1 MLSPQKDKALRFEA
15 QLTSFSSRADRSL
28 GFRGVT
34 PELTSEEKVALMN
47 LQNVLLDIIISPKD
61 VPDADI
67 LEVKKEMI
75 HKSPAQRMRSV
86 IFLIWKQTDEEEP
99 FDTFYLNMMEKI
111 IDWLKGKLPH
121 TEF

>member
-1 MLSPQKDKALRFEA
+1 MFSPQKDKALRFEA

-34 PELTSEEKVALMN
+34 PELNNEEKVALMN
-47 LQNVLLDIIISPKD
+47 LQNMLLDVIISPKD
-61 VPDADI
+61 TPDADI

-86 IFLIWKQTDEEEP
+86 IFLIWKQTDEEKP
-99 FDTFYLNMMEKI
+99 FDVFYLDMMEKI

>member
-1 MLSPQKDKALRFEA
+1 MLSPQKDKALRFEC

-34 PELTSEEKVALMN
+34 PELNNEEKVALMN
-47 LQNVLLDIIISPKD
+47 LQNVLLDVILSPKD
-61 VPDADI
+61 TPDADI
-67 LEVKKEMI
+67 LEVNKPMI

-86 IFLIWKQTDEEEP
+86 IFLLWKQTDEEET
-99 FDTFYLNMMEKI
+99 FDTYYLKMMEKI
-111 IDWLKGKLPH
+111 IDWLKAKLPH

>member
-1 MLSPQKDKALRFEA
+1 MFPPQKDKALRFEA

-34 PELTSEEKVALMN
+34 PELDNEEKVALMN
-47 LQNVLLDIIISPKD
+47 LQNVLLDMIISPKD

-86 IFLIWKQTDEEEP
+86 IFLLWKQTDEQEP
-99 FDTFYLNMMEKI
+99 FDTYYLHMMEKI
-111 IDWLKGKLPH
+111 IDWLKAKLPH

>member
-1 MLSPQKDKALRFEA
+1 MLSPQKDRALRFEA

-47 LQNVLLDIIISPKD
+47 LQNVLLDMIISPKD
-61 VPDADI
+61 TPDADI
-67 LEVKKEMI
+67 LEVKRELV
-75 HKSPAQRMRSV
+75 HKSPGQRMRSV
-86 IFLIWKQTDEEEP
+86 IFLLWKQTDEEEP
-99 FDTFYLNMMEKI
+99 FDTYYLKMMEKI
-111 IDWLKGKLPH
+111 IDWLKQKLPH

>member
-1 MLSPQKDKALRFEA
+1 MFSPQKDKALRFEA

-34 PELTSEEKVALMN
+34 PELDSSEKVALMD
-47 LQNVLLDIIISPKD
+47 LQNVLLDVIVSPKD
-61 VPDADI
+61 VPDAEI
-67 LEVKKEMI
+67 IEVKRELI

-86 IFLIWKQTDEEEP
+86 IFLLWKQTDEEKP
-99 FDTFYLNMMEKI
+99 FDIFYLDMMEKI
-111 IDWLKGKLPH
+111 ILWLKQKLPH

>member
-1 MLSPQKDKALRFEA
+1 MFSPQKDKALRFEC

-28 GFRGVT
+28 GFRGIT
-34 PELTSEEKVALMN
+34 PELSNEEKVALMN

-61 VPDADI
+61 TPDADI

-86 IFLIWKQTDEEEP
+86 IFLIWKQTDEKES
-99 FDTFYLNMMEKI
+99 FDVFYAAMMEKI
-111 IDWLKGKLPH
+111 LDWLKAKLPH